1 LTAIV
6 SSAATTDKEIS
17 AAAIKTNEQAPQAV
31 KPKAKLERS
40 VATDAGN
47 LTAFLQAT
55 TGDANQR
62 TAKTQNNCSRTIK
75 RHKAL
80 AGFAVLA
87 LLIGAIGLGYYFV
100 FLRKTASGADG
111 KKSIAVLPLK
121 RHCQLNSSEKG
132 N

>member
-31 KPKAKLERS
+31 KPKAKAKLERS

-47 LTAFLQAT
+47 LIAFLQPT
-55 TGDANQR
+55 RGDANQR
-62 TAKTQNNCSRTIK
+62 TAKTQNNFSRTIK
-75 RHKAL
+75 RHKTL

-100 FLRKTASGADG
+100 FLRKTASG
-111 KKSIAVLPLK
+111 
-121 RHCQLNSSEKG
+121 RRRQ
-132 N
+132 